1 MREIPATA
9 KDPGTTGIVLLDD
22 DPFML
27 KLLTHMLA
35 QLGYTCVVA
44 CDSGQKALA
53 RVRETREVVDL
64 IFLDI
69 NMPGMDGV
77 EFIRR
82 LVESRYGGSVILVS
96 GENSR
101 ILESVEKLIGAHRL
115 IALGCLQ
122 KPVKP
127 DELACLM
134 STLKPNVGHLSDA
147 HVSQHLY
154 GGEQLRAAIAGGQLV
169 NHYQPKVAM
178 ATGEVVGMESLVR
191 WQHPEDGLIFPDRF
205 LGLAEEQGL
214 LTQVTTAVLTEAMK
228 QAKAWWEAGYHL
240 PIAVNISMDDLIALD
255 FPDMAVALAA
265 SIGVNPQLLTLEL
278 TEGQV
283 MRQLSTVPDVL
294 SRLSLKRFRLSIDD
308 FGTGHSS
315 LAQLRDLPFD
325 ELKVDRG
332 FVRGASTDAT
342 LGAICT
348 ASIRMAHQLQ
358 MQVVGEGI
366 EDRGDWNFLSQLG
379 CEVGQGYFIARP
391 MPAADVVDWISAWGT
406 RTGASS
412 PGQCGGGVSSTARC
426 T

>member
-1 MREIPATA
+1 MKAPDPPTA
-9 KDPGTTGIVLLDD
+9 RIVLLDD

-35 QLGYTCVVA
+35 QLGYTRVVA
-44 CDSGQKALA
+44 CGSGPEALKQ
-53 RVRETREVVDL
+53 VRGTDEIVDL

-82 LVESRYGGSVILVS
+82 LVECQYGGSVILVS

-101 ILESVEKLIGAHRL
+101 ILDSVEKLIEAHRL

-127 DELACLM
+127 DELASLM
-134 STLKPNVGHLSDA
+134 STLKPNIGKRSVTRASLHS
-147 HVSQHLY
+147 Y
-154 GGEQLRAAIAGGQLV
+154 GVEQFRAAISQGELV
-169 NHYQPKVAM
+169 NHYQPKVAL
-178 ATGEVVGMESLVR
+178 ATGKVVGMECLVR
-191 WQHPEDGLIFPDRF
+191 WQHSVDGLIFPDQF
-205 LGLAEEQGL
+205 LGLAEEHGL
-214 LTQVTTAVLTEAMK
+214 LTQVTGIVLVEAMK
-228 QAKAWWEAGYHL
+228 QAKAWDRAGYHL
-240 PIAVNISMDDLIALD
+240 PVAVNISMDDLIALD
-255 FPDMAVALAA
+255 FPDMAEALAA
-265 SIGVNPQLLTLEL
+265 SVGIDPQMLTLEL

-283 MRQLSTVPDVL
+283 MRQLSTVLDVL

-332 FVRGASTDAT
+332 FVHGAATDGTRAA
-342 LGAICT
+342 LCS
-348 ASIRMAHQLQ
+348 ASLRMAHQLR

-366 EDRGDWNFLSQLG
+366 EDQDDWNFLSQLG
-379 CEVGQGYFIARP
+379 CDVGQGYFIARP
-391 MPAADVVDWISAWGT
+391 MPAADVIDWMRIWGE
-406 RTGASS
+406 RTGVTRLLSA
-412 PGQCGGGVSSTARC
+412 
-426 T
+426 

>member
-82 LVESRYGGSVILVS
+82 LVECRYGGSVILVS

-127 DELACLM
+127 DELARLM
-134 STLKPNVGHLSDA
+134 STLKPNIGHRSVA
-147 HVSQHLY
+147 QASQHSY

-169 NHYQPKVAM
+169 NHYQPKVSM

-228 QAKAWWEAGYHL
+228 QAKAWWEVGYHI
-240 PIAVNISMDDLIALD
+240 PVAVNISMDDLIALD

-283 MRQLSTVPDVL
+283 MRQLSTVLDVL

-332 FVRGASTDAT
+332 FVHGASTDGT
-342 LGAICT
+342 CEAICT
-348 ASIRMAHQLQ
+348 ASLRMAHQLQ
-358 MQVVGEGI
+358 MQVVAEGI
-366 EDRGDWNFLSQLG
+366 EDRDDWNFLSQLG
-379 CEVGQGYFIARP
+379 CDVGQGYFIARP
-391 MPAADVVDWISAWGT
+391 MPAAEVADWIRAWGARTCVT
-406 RTGASS
+406 RILT
-412 PGQCGGGVSSTARC
+412 V
-426 T
+426 

>member
-1 MREIPATA
+1 MKALDPATA
-9 KDPGTTGIVLLDD
+9 GIVLLDD

-35 QLGYTCVVA
+35 KLGYTRVVA
-44 CDSGQKALA
+44 CDSGQKALQQ
-53 RVRETREVVDL
+53 VTGTDEQVDL

-82 LVESRYGGSVILVS
+82 LVECQYGGSVILVS

-101 ILESVEKLIGAHRL
+101 ILESVERLIEAHRL
-115 IALGCLQ
+115 TALGCLQ

-127 DELACLM
+127 HELANLM
-134 STLKPNVGHLSDA
+134 SRLRANIGHRSLQR
-147 HVSQHLY
+147 VSPHSY
-154 GGEQLRAAIAGGQLV
+154 SAEQFRAAISHGQLV

-191 WQHPEDGLIFPDRF
+191 WQHPVDGLIFPDQF
-205 LGLAEEQGL
+205 LGLAAEQGL
-214 LTQVTTAVLTEAMK
+214 LTQVTDAVLIKSMK
-228 QAKAWWEAGYHL
+228 QAKTWSQAGYHL
-240 PIAVNISMDDLIALD
+240 PVAVNISMDDLIALD
-255 FPDMAVALAA
+255 FPDMAEALAA
-265 SIGVNPQLLTLEL
+265 SVGIDRQLLTLEL

-283 MRQLSTVPDVL
+283 MRQLSTVLDVL

-332 FVRGASTDAT
+332 FVHGASTDGT
-342 LGAICT
+342 REAICS
-348 ASIRMAHQLQ
+348 ASIRMAHQLR

-366 EDRGDWNFLSQLG
+366 EDRDDWNFLSQLG
-379 CEVGQGYFIARP
+379 CDVGQGYFIARP
-391 MPAADVVDWISAWGT
+391 MPAAEVLDWISVWGSRTCAT
-406 RTGASS
+406 RLL
-412 PGQCGGGVSSTARC
+412 TA
-426 T
+426 